1 MKLTEKT
8 KLYSRGNRHFT
19 GKYKNHSVDISYIKY
34 SPLIENLMPFWY
46 FSCTNTKTD
55 YSYNSLFDKL
65 DFKTQQECVDA
76 VIKYIDESSQ
86 KKGGINIG

>member
-19 GKYKNHSVDISYIKY
+19 GRYKNHSVDISYIKY
-34 SPLIENLMPFWY
+34 SPLIENIIPFWY

-55 YSYNSLFDKL
+55 DSYNSLWNKL
-65 DFKTQQECVDA
+65 EFSTYQECVDA
-76 VIKYIDESSQ
+76 AIKYIDKSLKRKEE
-86 KKGGINIG
+86 

>member
-8 KLYSRGNRHFT
+8 KLYSRENRHFT
-19 GKYKNHSVDISYIKY
+19 GRYKNHSVDINYVKY
-34 SPLIENLMPFWY
+34 NPLIENLMPYWY

-76 VIKYIDESSQ
+76 VIKYIDESL
-86 KKGGINIG
+86 KRKEE

>member
-19 GKYKNHSVDISYIKY
+19 GRYKNHSVDISYIKY

-46 FSCTNTKTD
+46 FSCTITKTD

-76 VIKYIDESSQ
+76 VIKYIDESL
-86 KKGGINIG
+86 KRKEE

>member
-19 GKYKNHSVDISYIKY
+19 GRYKNHSVDISYIKY

-76 VIKYIDESSQ
+76 VIKYIDESL
-86 KKGGINIG
+86 KRKEE

>member
-19 GKYKNHSVDISYIKY
+19 GRYKNHSVDISYIKY

-76 VIKYIDESSQ
+76 VIKYIDESL
-86 KKGGINIG
+86 KPKEE

>member
-8 KLYSRGNRHFT
+8 KLYSRGNKHFT
-19 GKYKNHSVDISYIKY
+19 GRYKNHSVDISYIKY

-76 VIKYIDESSQ
+76 VIKYIDESL
-86 KKGGINIG
+86 KRKEE